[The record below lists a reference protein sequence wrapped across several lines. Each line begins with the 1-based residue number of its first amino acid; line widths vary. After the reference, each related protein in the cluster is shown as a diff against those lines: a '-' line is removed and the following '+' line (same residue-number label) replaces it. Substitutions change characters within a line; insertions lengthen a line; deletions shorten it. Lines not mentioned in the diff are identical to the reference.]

1 MKELVKQLVAWIKG
15 EKYTKPR
22 RRDNKGRFIKN
33 KL

>member
-1 MKELVKQLVAWIKG
+1 MIELVKKLVAWIKG

>member
-1 MKELVKQLVAWIKG
+1 MKELIKQLVAWIKG

-22 RRDNKGRFIKN
+22 KRDSKGRYIKR

>member
-1 MKELVKQLVAWIKG
+1 MIELVKKLVAWIKG

-22 RRDNKGRFIKN
+22 RRDSKGRFVKN